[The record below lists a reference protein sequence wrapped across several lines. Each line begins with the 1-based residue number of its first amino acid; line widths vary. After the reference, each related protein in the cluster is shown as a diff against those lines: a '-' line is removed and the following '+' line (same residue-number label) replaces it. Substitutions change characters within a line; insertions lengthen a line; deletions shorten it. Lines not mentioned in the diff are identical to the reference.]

1 MKKCKR
7 ASGGFTLAEL
17 LIVVAIIAV
26 LVSIAIPVFTRELE
40 KSREAVDLAN
50 VRSAYTALMS
60 CVYDASELGRYNGQ
74 VLRQQDGTFRVVV
87 KPLKQKQDGWSM
99 RVEGLSLAGVP
110 SSEWIRE
117 PRTDGACS
125 LIFHPDTHKMDLIWG
140 TFYPYTPLQE
150 LHEIPNEKRVKED
163 QRTLQALGDAIL
175 AKGWSK
181 AELLQNLGILEKGGI
196 RIADYYQQKTG
207 SFATGYASA
216 GFRITSK
223 DTGELGKLLSSIG
236 YDSGASESHAI
247 QKPSSEY
254 IDGLIDTVNT
264 NHLFFSDQLGA
275 NQYKNYSID
284 QTKRSIIIDNI
295 HEQNGRITSFRIYT
309 KAMDNQ
315 ANLNDADKKLFE
327 FTLSR

>member
-150 LHEIPNEKRVKED
+150 LHEIPNEKREKED
-163 QRTLQALGDAIL
+163 QRTLQALGEAIL

-181 AELLQNLGILEKGGI
+181 NELLQNLGILEKGGI

-207 SFATGYASA
+207 SFTTGYASA

-254 IDGLIDTVNT
+254 KDGLIDTVNT

-295 HEQNGRITSFRIYT
+295 HEQNGRIISFRIYT

-315 ANLNDADKKLFE
+315 ANLNDVDKKLFE